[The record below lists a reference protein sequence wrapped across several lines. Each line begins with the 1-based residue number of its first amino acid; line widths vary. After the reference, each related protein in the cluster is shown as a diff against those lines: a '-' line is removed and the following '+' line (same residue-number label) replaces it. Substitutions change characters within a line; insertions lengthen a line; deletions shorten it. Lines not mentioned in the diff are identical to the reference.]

1 MVTAAQCC
9 ERIQDKHKALVS
21 AGSLKPLSQ
30 EAHVRDVL
38 KVGFASRFLQTIRYF
53 LWAKAPNTPQ
63 RCGGS
68 FGLLGAL
75 AQTIAMALCLITS
88 LGNSTNT
95 DSICQAKVQS
105 YPCKKQTKNF
115 LRTSGMIKYIQS
127 IGGAKFQ

>member
-75 AQTIAMALCLITS
+75 AQTIAMVPWGTLQIRIRFVRQRFNPTLV
-88 LGNSTNT
+88 TN
-95 DSICQAKVQS
+95 
-105 YPCKKQTKNF
+105 KQRIF
-115 LRTSGMIKYIQS
+115 
-127 IGGAKFQ
+127 